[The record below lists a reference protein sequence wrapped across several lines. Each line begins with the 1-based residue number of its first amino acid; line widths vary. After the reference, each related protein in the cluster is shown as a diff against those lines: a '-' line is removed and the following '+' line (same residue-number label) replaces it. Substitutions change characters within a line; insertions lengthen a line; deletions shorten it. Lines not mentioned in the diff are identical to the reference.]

1 MKYKLFISFMFF
13 HIISTPVYSTG
24 FEEISTFKIILQLIF
39 YLGIFVA
46 VIVLSIYGTRFIA
59 KNYKRVV
66 SSKYVDLIDMLNIPG
81 GIKIAIVKINEK
93 FYILSITNNSTT
105 VLDKLSKEEFH
116 IIEENFDNCL
126 EKYFYKWNSSLKS
139 NKMLS
144 KLHFNKGKEDL
155 NDEEKD

>member
-1 MKYKLFISFMFF
+1 MFF
-13 HIISTPVYSTG
+13 HIISTLFIVRG

-144 KLHFNKGKEDL
+144 KLYFNKGKEDL